1 MHDNN
6 PRVIKAETYC
16 CSKKK
21 RGRNILERHCI
32 GVGKRNYFL
41 PSAAKGGREKVV
53 YMVFFE

>member
-16 CSKKK
+16 GSKKK
-21 RGRNILERHCI
+21 EAETYWKDIAL
-32 GVGKRNYFL
+32 VL
-41 PSAAKGGREKVV
+41 PSVAKGGREKVV